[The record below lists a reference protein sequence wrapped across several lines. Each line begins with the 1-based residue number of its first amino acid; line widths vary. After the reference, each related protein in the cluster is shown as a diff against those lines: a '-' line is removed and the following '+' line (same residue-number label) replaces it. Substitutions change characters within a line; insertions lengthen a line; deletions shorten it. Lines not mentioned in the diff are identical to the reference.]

1 MSATRRDP
9 NRWPLAPGNADEA
22 TEARFAAEAARWPEP
37 SPALR
42 ERVSQILR
50 RSELADTA

>member
-1 MSATRRDP
+1 MTRCDP
-9 NRWPLAPGNADEA
+9 ELWPLAPGNADEA

-42 ERVSQILR
+42 ERVAQIMR
-50 RSELADTA
+50 RSALADTA